1 MIWQACQGEHYIAEV
16 AGRLYRLV
24 ESQVQIATLSY
35 VDTLAEQALLEQMLE
50 QVKPCPPASNSTRHY
65 LLQTPFRY
73 PPLKWGSRFG
83 SVHEPGIFY
92 GGCSIE
98 ATLAE
103 SAYYRLLFWYSMT
116 APPPKPSLRSEH
128 TLFSVGYY
136 SRRGIR
142 LQQQPFSEY
151 QSVLTDKAD
160 YRQTQQLGSA
170 MRTAGVELFEYCS
183 AREPG
188 HKLCIGL
195 FSPAAFSSHQPDS
208 SSQWLCELSAEQVL
222 FKQAGDSTV
231 YQFSA
236 SLFQVHGILPMP
248 A

>member
-1 MIWQACQGEHYIAEV
+1 MIWQACQGERYITEV
-16 AGRLYRLV
+16 AGSLYRLV

-50 QVKPCPPASNSTRHY
+50 QVKPTAPASNSSLHY

-92 GGCSIE
+92 GGGSIE
-98 ATLAE
+98 AALAE
-103 SAYYRLLFWYSMT
+103 SAYYRLVFWYSMT
-116 APPPKPSLRSEH
+116 APPPKPNLRSEH

-136 SRRGIR
+136 SQHGIR

-160 YRQTQQLGSA
+160 YQQTQQLGSA
-170 MRTAGVELFEYCS
+170 MRAAGVELFEYCS
-183 AREPG
+183 ARQPA
-188 HKLCIGL
+188 HKLCVGL
-195 FSPAAFSSHQPDS
+195 FSPAAFSSKQPDS
-208 SSQWLCELSAEQVL
+208 SSQWLCELNAEQVL
-222 FKQAGDSTV
+222 FKQAGDSTI
-231 YQFSA
+231 YPFSA
-236 SLFQVHGILPMP
+236 VQFQVNGTLPLP